1 MEKTEFGIFPCDWET
16 DKTFGDLFDFY
27 GGLGITREELGE
39 EGHAYLHYGDLH
51 RGAFNVVSHQQYERL
66 PKCDVHLKGNESY
79 LMQDGDVAFLDA
91 SEDLEGTS
99 RSVLIDN
106 PENKPFIAGLHIIY
120 GKPKDQSLDKWFK
133 QYITSTDCVK
143 KQFHHLAV
151 GFKVYGL
158 NRETLPKI
166 RLAFPKS
173 LSEQA
178 KIAEILMTWD
188 KAIELYKKQIEKLK
202 QFKKICLK
210 KMFPA
215 KGQTVP
221 EWRFKGF
228 AGEWEKR
235 KLGELGTTFTGLSG
249 KTKDDFGHGDAHFVT
264 YMNVFLNPISVT
276 DQIESIE
283 IDSRQNPVQ
292 YGDVFFT
299 ASSETPEEVGMTS
312 VWLERIENTYLNSF
326 CFGFRPCV
334 VFDPY
339 YLAYMFR
346 SNSVRQQIVIGA
358 QGISRFNISK
368 SRTMQIT
375 ISVPEMQ
382 EQKRL
387 GKLFK
392 NLDDLITLYQRKLE
406 TEQQRKKSLMKLLLT
421 GIVRVR

>member
-1 MEKTEFGIFPCDWET
+1 
-16 DKTFGDLFDFY
+16 
-27 GGLGITREELGE
+27 
-39 EGHAYLHYGDLH
+39 
-51 RGAFNVVSHQQYERL
+51 
-66 PKCDVHLKGNESY
+66 
-79 LMQDGDVAFLDA
+79 
-91 SEDLEGTS
+91 
-99 RSVLIDN
+99 
-106 PENKPFIAGLHIIY
+106 
-120 GKPKDQSLDKWFK
+120 
-133 QYITSTDCVK
+133 
-143 KQFHHLAV
+143 
-151 GFKVYGL
+151 
-158 NRETLPKI
+158 
-166 RLAFPKS
+166 
-173 LSEQA
+173 
-178 KIAEILMTWD
+178 
-188 KAIELYKKQIEKLK
+188 
-202 QFKKICLK
+202 
-210 KMFPA
+210 
-215 KGQTVP
+215 
-221 EWRFKGF
+221 
-228 AGEWEKR
+228 
-235 KLGELGTTFTGLSG
+235 
-249 KTKDDFGHGDAHFVT
+249 
-264 YMNVFLNPISVT
+264 MNVFLNPISVT